1 MIADWLTS
9 LGLGAA
15 KPALAALVLP
25 PASLLALAFAGA
37 LLARSRPRTGPW
49 LAGVACAAAWL
60 ASCTGAAH
68 WAENHWLDEPPAL
81 DAAQRGALRVRAAA
95 GAPIAIVV
103 LGGGLTGP
111 APEYGEY
118 NLASPSLGRLRYA
131 IWLARQTGLPI
142 AASGGRGWSR
152 PDPAAPPEAALMAEI
167 AQADWGM
174 PLRWTETASHDTHE
188 NAIDT
193 LALLRPAGIRELVV
207 VTHGL
212 HMPRAL
218 REFRAAAVAS
228 AGSAPAAASVA
239 ITAAPMGQPGRDGFN
254 LLDWFPSGEGALRMH
269 EVLHEV
275 LAGIGDAR

>member
-15 KPALAALVLP
+15 KPALSALVLP
-25 PASLLALAFAGA
+25 PSPLLALAFVGA
-37 LLARSRPRTGPW
+37 LLARSRPRTGRW

-60 ASCTGAAH
+60 ASSTGAAH
-68 WAENHWLDEPPAL
+68 WAEKHWLDEPPAL
-81 DAAQRGALRVRAAA
+81 DAARRGALAARAAA
-95 GAPIAIVV
+95 GEPIAIVV

-111 APEYGEY
+111 APEYGRY
-118 NLASPSLGRLRYA
+118 TLANASLGRLRYA
-131 IWLARQTGLPI
+131 VWLARETGLPI

-152 PDPAAPPEAALMAEI
+152 PDPLAPSEAALMAEI
-167 AQADWGM
+167 AQGEWGM
-174 PLRWTETASHDTHE
+174 PVRWTDTASHDTHE

-193 LALLRPAGIRELVV
+193 LALLRPAGIREVVV

-218 REFRAAAVAS
+218 REFRAAAAAP
-228 AGSAPAAASVA
+228 AGSAPAAAPLA
-239 ITAAPMGQPGRDGFN
+239 ITAAPMGQPGLDGFN
-254 LLDWFPSGEGALRMH
+254 LLDWLPSGEGALRMH

-275 LAGIGDAR
+275 LAGIGDVR